1 MGLEIAFDTETTG
14 LSPDRHRII
23 ELGACVILR
32 NGYGEEQKYHQYI
45 NPQRAIDPEAEKV
58 HGLSRAFLSDYPLF
72 SEVVDDFLSFVTG
85 HTLVIHNA
93 PFDVG
98 FMDAELLRCGK
109 RPLKDYCHIVDS
121 LPLAR
126 KMYPGQKNSLDHLCK
141 RFGLDISHR
150 TLHGALKDADLLSQV
165 FQNLTTQQGEWS
177 TIEHKTSSSKQNEVI
192 QFPDAIANI
201 MSASEQENAVHQ
213 AFVKDVLNTDPL
225 LWS

>member
-1 MGLEIAFDTETTG
+1 MALEIAFDTETTG
-14 LSPDRHRII
+14 LSPERHRVI
-23 ELGACVILR
+23 ELGACVIAR
-32 NGYGEEQKYHQYI
+32 AGYDEDKKYHQYV
-45 NPQRAIDPEAEKV
+45 NPQRSIDPEAEKV
-58 HGLSRAFLSDYPLF
+58 HGLSQEFLSDYPLF
-72 SEVVDDFLSFVTG
+72 SEVIDAFLDFVSG

-109 RPLKDYCHIVDS
+109 RPLKHYCKIIDS

-165 FQNLTTQQGEWS
+165 FQNLTTKQAALSTPEDEVDVAKVKQEIPYPELLKLGVSLDDQELLAHKAFLKEVLKLDDQDWS
-177 TIEHKTSSSKQNEVI
+177 
-192 QFPDAIANI
+192 
-201 MSASEQENAVHQ
+201 
-213 AFVKDVLNTDPL
+213 
-225 LWS
+225 